1 MQIQKGKI
9 EIAGGEQSFVLQY
22 LGRIIIILLFAFLS
36 NQKNL
41 WIMMTS

>member
-22 LGRIIIILLFAFLS
+22 LSRIIIILLLFIQS
-36 NQKNL
+36 KKL

>member
-22 LGRIIIILLFAFLS
+22 LSRIMIILLFDFLY
-36 NQKNL
+36 NQLK
-41 WIMMTS
+41 TFGS

>member
-22 LGRIIIILLFAFLS
+22 LSRIILLLFYPIKKTFGS
-36 NQKNL
+36 
-41 WIMMTS
+41 